1 VTNRSAK
8 QLVRAIVPAVLG
20 AAASLGVERVVVHWA
35 SNGESSTC
43 SPVPESQ
50 ALAGNAE
57 TRSTDGAQGPVIGG
71 PGPYVAHYSLVAFP
85 PMAYRRPGDDSL
97 YYVEGDGRHLAAIA
111 RDGVVL
117 WREDL
122 FTQAGLEQY
131 RVEEPKIS
139 RLGQA
144 SRGILEGRVGSYIAV
159 QFNSTQ
165 FGIVDVATGE
175 FIFQGQD

>member
-1 VTNRSAK
+1 
-8 QLVRAIVPAVLG
+8 
-20 AAASLGVERVVVHWA
+20 
-35 SNGESSTC
+35 
-43 SPVPESQ
+43 
-50 ALAGNAE
+50 
-57 TRSTDGAQGPVIGG
+57 
-71 PGPYVAHYSLVAFP
+71 
-85 PMAYRRPGDDSL
+85 MAYRRPGDDSL

-122 FTQAGLEQY
+122 FTQANLEQY

-144 SRGILEGRVGSYIAV
+144 SRSMLEGRVGGYIAV

-175 FIFQGQD
+175 FIFGGQD